1 MTRRA
6 LISFGVVAASIGG
19 LVYAGAFNVA
29 ESRVSP
35 GSPAP
40 DFRAVT
46 LDAQPV
52 AKGIA
57 DYRGQVVL
65 LNLWATWCGPCEW
78 EMPSIQALHDDF
90 SPAGLK
96 VVAVAVDDPGF
107 EQRVRD
113 FVARKGLTFEILS
126 EGSGKIEADYEA
138 RGIPATYLIGRDGL
152 IRKRVA
158 GASDWNSPA
167 NRALVAQL
175 LGVDTGGLE
184 SSGQRSE
191 ITGNYAPAR
200 AHSPFPIPDS
210 RW

>member
-1 MTRRA
+1 MISRRVLVGLGA
-6 LISFGVVAASIGG
+6 LAVSIGG
-19 LVYAGAFNVA
+19 LTYSGAFDTVA
-29 ESRVSP
+29 SPVSP
-35 GSPAP
+35 GSLAP

-46 LDAQPV
+46 LDAHPV
-52 AKGIA
+52 PRGVA

-78 EMPSIQALHDDF
+78 EMPAIEALHRDF
-90 SPAGLK
+90 APAGLK

-113 FVARKGLTFEILS
+113 FVARKSLTFEILS

-138 RGIPATYLIGRDGL
+138 RGIPATYLIGRDGV

-158 GASDWNSPA
+158 GASDWNSAA

-175 LGVDTGGLE
+175 LGVPVPPRD
-184 SSGQRSE
+184 S
-191 ITGNYAPAR
+191 APDV
-200 AHSPFPIPDS
+200 P
-210 RW
+210 

>member
-1 MTRRA
+1 MRR
-6 LISFGVVAASIGG
+6 G
-19 LVYAGAFNVA
+19 LVAGALAVA
-29 ESRVSP
+29 GAIGLLAWGGAFATGSSGVSP

-46 LDAQPV
+46 LDASPRP
-52 AKGIA
+52 KGIA

-78 EMPSIQALHDDF
+78 EMPSLEALHRDF
-90 SPAGLK
+90 APQGLR

-138 RGIPATYLIGRDGL
+138 RGIPATYLIGKDGL

-158 GASDWNSPA
+158 GASDWNTPA

-175 LGVDTGGLE
+175 LGGSAT
-184 SSGQRSE
+184 
-191 ITGNYAPAR
+191 P
-200 AHSPFPIPDS
+200 P
-210 RW
+210 

>member
-1 MTRRA
+1 MNRRA
-6 LISFGVVAASIGG
+6 IFVAVAVVASASV
-19 LVYAGAFNVA
+19 LALSGAFDVR
-29 ESRVSP
+29 ESRVAP
-35 GSPAP
+35 GAAAP

-46 LDAQPV
+46 LDAHPV
-52 AKGIA
+52 PKGIA

-78 EMPSIQALHDDF
+78 EMPSIQALHNDF
-90 SPAGLK
+90 AGAGLK

-126 EGSGKIEADYEA
+126 EGSGKIESDYEA

-158 GASDWNSPA
+158 GASDWNTPA

-175 LGVDTGGLE
+175 LGVDLP
-184 SSGQRSE
+184 
-191 ITGNYAPAR
+191 APRPQA
-200 AHSPFPIPDS
+200 PDP
-210 RW
+210 R

>member
-1 MTRRA
+1 MNRRG
-6 LISFGVVAASIGG
+6 IIVVIFAAVAVAVLAFS
-19 LVYAGAFNVA
+19 GAFDVV
-29 ESRVSP
+29 ESRVAP
-35 GSPAP
+35 GAPAP

-46 LDAQPV
+46 LDAHPV

-78 EMPSIQALHDDF
+78 EMPSIQALHNDF
-90 SPAGLK
+90 AGAGLK

-138 RGIPATYLIGRDGL
+138 RGIPATYLIGRDGI

-158 GASDWNSPA
+158 GASDWNSAA

-175 LGVDTGGLE
+175 LGVESQGNRPQATGH
-184 SSGQRSE
+184 R
-191 ITGNYAPAR
+191 
-200 AHSPFPIPDS
+200 
-210 RW
+210 

>member
-1 MTRRA
+1 MSRRLLA
-6 LISFGVVAASIGG
+6 GVAVAAVSLGALVWGG
-19 LVYAGAFNVA
+19 ALAPAT
-29 ESRVSP
+29 SRVSP
-35 GSPAP
+35 GAPAP

-46 LDAQPV
+46 LDPVTPV
-52 AKGIA
+52 ARGIA
-57 DYRGQVVL
+57 DYRGEVVL
-65 LNLWATWCGPCEW
+65 LNLWATWCGPCEL
-78 EMPSIQALHDDF
+78 EMPSIEALYRDF
-90 SPAGLK
+90 GPKGLK

-138 RGIPATYLIGRDGL
+138 RGIPATYLIGRDGR

-175 LGVDTGGLE
+175 LGSADAG
-184 SSGQRSE
+184 R
-191 ITGNYAPAR
+191 PR
-200 AHSPFPIPDS
+200 
-210 RW
+210 

>member
-1 MTRRA
+1 MRKVLVA
-6 LISFGVVAASIGG
+6 LGLVVATITG
-19 LVYAGAFNVA
+19 LAYAGAFDTA
-29 ESRVSP
+29 PSRVSP

-46 LDAQPV
+46 LDAHPV

-57 DYRGQVVL
+57 DYRGEVVL

-78 EMPSIQALHDDF
+78 EMPGIEALYRDF
-90 SPAGLK
+90 GPKGLK
-96 VVAVAVDDPGF
+96 VVGIAVDDPGF

-126 EGSGKIEADYEA
+126 EGSGKIESDYEA

-158 GASDWNSPA
+158 GASDWNSAA

-175 LGVDTGGLE
+175 LGAL
-184 SSGQRSE
+184 SSELRAQR
-191 ITGNYAPAR
+191 
-200 AHSPFPIPDS
+200 
-210 RW
+210 

>member
-1 MTRRA
+1 MIARRVLA
-6 LISFGVVAASIGG
+6 GFGAVAISIAG
-19 LVYAGAFNVA
+19 LVYAGAF
-29 ESRVSP
+29 ETGPSTVSP
-35 GSPAP
+35 GSAAP

-46 LDAQPV
+46 LDAHPV

-57 DYRGQVVL
+57 DYRGRVVL
-65 LNLWATWCGPCEW
+65 LNLWATWCGPCEV
-78 EMPSIQALHDDF
+78 EMPSIEALHRDF
-90 SPAGLK
+90 ATSGLK

-126 EGSGKIEADYEA
+126 EGSGKIEADYQT

-175 LGVDTGGLE
+175 LGVPVPP
-184 SSGQRSE
+184 
-191 ITGNYAPAR
+191 APNAQ
-200 AHSPFPIPDS
+200 
-210 RW
+210 

>member
-1 MTRRA
+1 MTRRI
-6 LISFGVVAASIGG
+6 LIGLVVIAASITA
-19 LVYAGAFNVA
+19 LVYVGAFEVTP
-29 ESRVSP
+29 SRVSP

-46 LDAQPV
+46 LDAEPV
-52 AKGIA
+52 PRGIA

-65 LNLWATWCGPCEW
+65 LNLLATWCGPCEW

-90 SPAGLK
+90 SAAGLK

-175 LGVDTGGLE
+175 LGVADPGE
-184 SSGQRSE
+184 RPEARGQR
-191 ITGNYAPAR
+191 
-200 AHSPFPIPDS
+200 
-210 RW
+210 

>member
-1 MTRRA
+1 MIARRV
-6 LISFGVVAASIGG
+6 LIGFGVVVAAIGG
-19 LVYAGAFNVA
+19 LTWAGAF
-29 ESRVSP
+29 ETPSSPVSP

-40 DFRAVT
+40 EFRAVT
-46 LDAQPV
+46 LDAHP
-52 AKGIA
+52 ASKGIA

-90 SPAGLK
+90 AASGLK
-96 VVAVAVDDPGF
+96 VVAIAVDDPGF

-126 EGSGKIEADYEA
+126 EGSGKIESDYQA
-138 RGIPATYLIGRDGL
+138 RGIPATYLIGRDGV

-175 LGVDTGGLE
+175 LGVP
-184 SSGQRSE
+184 
-191 ITGNYAPAR
+191 APPLTDSAPNAR
-200 AHSPFPIPDS
+200 
-210 RW
+210 

>member
-1 MTRRA
+1 MNRRLLVTLA
-6 LISFGVVAASIGG
+6 GIGIIAAGVAYS
-19 LVYAGAFNVA
+19 GAFRVV
-29 ESRVSP
+29 ESRVAP
-35 GSPAP
+35 GAPAP

-46 LDAQPV
+46 LDAHPV
-52 AKGIA
+52 TRGIA

-65 LNLWATWCGPCEW
+65 LNLWATWCGPCEL
-78 EMPSIQALHDDF
+78 EMPSIQALHNDYAK
-90 SPAGLK
+90 SGLK

-113 FVARKGLTFEILS
+113 FVQRKGLTFEILH
-126 EGSGKIEADYEA
+126 EGSGKIESDYEA

-175 LGVDTGGLE
+175 LGVTAVP
-184 SSGQRSE
+184 R
-191 ITGNYAPAR
+191 P
-200 AHSPFPIPDS
+200 
-210 RW
+210 

>member
-1 MTRRA
+1 MRRLTIA
-6 LISFGVVAASIGG
+6 IVAVVLLVTG
-19 LVYAGAFNVA
+19 LAYAGAFDMA
-29 ESRVSP
+29 ASRVSP

-52 AKGIA
+52 AKSIA

-78 EMPSIQALHDDF
+78 EMPSIQALHNDF
-90 SPAGLK
+90 AAAGLK

-126 EGSGKIEADYEA
+126 EGTGRIEADYEA
-138 RGIPATYLIGRDGL
+138 RGIPATYLIGKDGL

-167 NRALVAQL
+167 NRALIAQL
-175 LGVDTGGLE
+175 LGV
-184 SSGQRSE
+184 
-191 ITGNYAPAR
+191 A
-200 AHSPFPIPDS
+200 SPGPKP
-210 RW
+210 

>member
-1 MTRRA
+1 MISRRA
-6 LISFGVVAASIGG
+6 LIGLGALAVSVGG
-19 LVYAGAFNVA
+19 LSYSGAFDTVA
-29 ESRVSP
+29 SSVSP

-46 LDAQPV
+46 LDAHPV
-52 AKGIA
+52 PRGIA

-78 EMPSIQALHDDF
+78 EMPAIEALHRDF
-90 SPAGLK
+90 APAGLK

-138 RGIPATYLIGRDGL
+138 RGIPATYLIGRDGV

-158 GASDWNSPA
+158 GASDWNSAA

-175 LGVDTGGLE
+175 LGVSVPTARD
-184 SSGQRSE
+184 S
-191 ITGNYAPAR
+191 APDAR
-200 AHSPFPIPDS
+200 
-210 RW
+210 

>member
-1 MTRRA
+1 MKARQV
-6 LISFGVVAASIGG
+6 LVGLVVVVASITG
-19 LVYAGAFNVA
+19 LAWAGAFDTTR
-29 ESRVSP
+29 SRVSP
-35 GSPAP
+35 GAPAP

-46 LDAQPV
+46 LDSQPV
-52 AKGIA
+52 ARRIA

-78 EMPSIQALHDDF
+78 EMPAIEALHRDF
-90 SPAGLK
+90 GPAGLK

-126 EGSGKIEADYEA
+126 EGSGKIEQDYEA

-158 GASDWNSPA
+158 GATDWNSAA
-167 NRALVAQL
+167 NRALVARL
-175 LGVDTGGLE
+175 LQ
-184 SSGQRSE
+184 GQ
-191 ITGNYAPAR
+191 
-200 AHSPFPIPDS
+200 S
-210 RW
+210 RQAK

>member
-1 MTRRA
+1 MSRRVLVVVA
-6 LISFGVVAASIGG
+6 GVVLSVTG
-19 LVYAGAFNVA
+19 LAYAGVFDTVA
-29 ESRVSP
+29 SRVSP
-35 GSPAP
+35 GSAAP

-46 LDAQPV
+46 LDAHPI
-52 AKGIA
+52 AKSIA

-65 LNLWATWCGPCEW
+65 LNLWATWCRPCEW
-78 EMPSIQALHDDF
+78 EMPSIEALHRDF
-90 SPAGLK
+90 SGAGLK

-126 EGSGKIEADYEA
+126 EGSGKIETAYET

-152 IRKRVA
+152 IRKRIA

-175 LGVDTGGLE
+175 LGA
-184 SSGQRSE
+184 SE
-191 ITGNYAPAR
+191 VPK
-200 AHSPFPIPDS
+200 P
-210 RW
+210 

>member
-1 MTRRA
+1 MRKVMAA
-6 LISFGVVAASIGG
+6 LGIVVITITG
-19 LVYAGAFNVA
+19 LAYAGMFATST
-29 ESRVSP
+29 SRVSP

-40 DFRAVT
+40 DFHAVT
-46 LDAQPV
+46 LDAHPV
-52 AKGIA
+52 SKTIA

-65 LNLWATWCGPCEW
+65 LNLWATWCGPCEL
-78 EMPSIQALHDDF
+78 EMPSIEALYRDYGP
-90 SPAGLK
+90 SGLK

-126 EGSGKIEADYEA
+126 EGSGKIEADYET

-167 NRALVAQL
+167 NRALIAQL
-175 LGVDTGGLE
+175 LESPGKRVDGQ
-184 SSGQRSE
+184 SGSE
-191 ITGNYAPAR
+191 R
-200 AHSPFPIPDS
+200 
-210 RW
+210 

>member
-1 MTRRA
+1 MSRRVM
-6 LISFGVVAASIGG
+6 VVLAAVVVSVTG
-19 LVYAGAFNVA
+19 LAYAGAFDIA
-29 ESRVSP
+29 ASRVSP

-46 LDAQPV
+46 LDAHPV

-57 DYRGQVVL
+57 DYRGEVVL
-65 LNLWATWCGPCEW
+65 LNLWATWCGPCEV
-78 EMPSIQALHDDF
+78 EMPSIEALHRDF
-90 SPAGLK
+90 AAAGLK

-126 EGSGKIEADYEA
+126 EGSGKIETDYET

-158 GASDWNSPA
+158 GASNWNSPA

-175 LGVDTGGLE
+175 LG
-184 SSGQRSE
+184 GQKPE
-191 ITGNYAPAR
+191 AKGQK
-200 AHSPFPIPDS
+200 
-210 RW
+210 

>member
-1 MTRRA
+1 MNRRT
-6 LISFGVVAASIGG
+6 IVVAGVAAVSAAV
-19 LVYAGAFNVA
+19 LALSGAFDVV
-29 ESRVSP
+29 ESRVAP
-35 GSPAP
+35 GAQAP

-46 LDAQPV
+46 LDAQPI
-52 AKGIA
+52 AKGLA

-65 LNLWATWCGPCEW
+65 LNLWATWCGPCEL
-78 EMPSIQALHDDF
+78 EMPSIQALHNDF
-90 SPAGLK
+90 AEAGLK

-138 RGIPATYLIGRDGL
+138 RGIPATYIIGKDGL

-175 LGVDTGGLE
+175 LGVPT
-184 SSGQRSE
+184 GQRPE
-191 ITGNYAPAR
+191 AGGQR
-200 AHSPFPIPDS
+200 
-210 RW
+210 

>member
-1 MTRRA
+1 MTTRRLLVS
-6 LISFGVVAASIGG
+6 LIAVAATITG
-19 LVYAGAFNVA
+19 LAYAGAFEIA
-29 ESRVSP
+29 PSRVSP
-35 GSPAP
+35 GAPAP

-46 LDAQPV
+46 LDAHPV

-57 DYRGQVVL
+57 DYRGEVLL

-78 EMPSIQALHDDF
+78 EMPSIEALYRNF
-90 SPAGLK
+90 GPRGLK
-96 VVAVAVDDPGF
+96 VVAVATDDPGF

-126 EGSGKIEADYEA
+126 EGTGRIEADYET
-138 RGIPATYLIGRDGL
+138 RGIPATYLVGRDGI

-175 LGVDTGGLE
+175 LESTGRRAD
-184 SSGQRSE
+184 GQ
-191 ITGNYAPAR
+191 TGSAR
-200 AHSPFPIPDS
+200 
-210 RW
+210 